1 MSYAYVRPAPDSI
14 AAWRAD
20 GPVSRRS
27 FAAHV
32 AAVSRALPDTRWI
45 VNRCANRYHFAVTFL
60 ATCARGA
67 TNLLPPGVGP
77 QATHGL
83 LDAYDGAF
91 LVEDPLVESAIAAS
105 SGSSGAAAPAIA
117 DDHIAAMVFTSGS
130 TGTPQAHIKP
140 WRALAMSARFCRLRL
155 GERAV
160 NVVVTVPP
168 QHMYGLETSIFT
180 LLAGDW
186 ALHDGNAFYPDEI
199 AAALAAIPAPRLLIT
214 APYHLRHLLNATTN
228 LPHVDLVL
236 SATAPLS
243 AELAQEAEVRLGA
256 EVHEIYGCT
265 EAGSMATRR
274 TAHEERWT
282 PYPDLVFGVTD
293 GATSVRAGHLA
304 GNIPV
309 GDRIELE
316 ADGRVR
322 LLGRDADMIKIGGRR
337 GSLSDIAAKI
347 ASLPGVTDQVV
358 FMPAEGETA
367 RPAALVVAPGRSAE
381 DLRRELGALIDAV
394 FVPRPLRVVDA
405 LPRNALGKLPR
416 ERLIEMLAKAR
427 NEALMEREYRIEAP
441 LEHPCYSGH
450 FPGQPIVPGVVLLDL
465 IVATL
470 GRGTPRVLDQVKF
483 HRAVV
488 PGESFTL
495 RTSSSGP
502 KVSFRC
508 SHADASVIAEGS
520 MSFTE

>member
-1 MSYAYVRPAPDSI
+1 MSYAYVRPAPGSI
-14 AAWRAD
+14 AAWRAA
-20 GPVSRRS
+20 GPVTRAG

-32 AAVSRALPDTRWI
+32 AAVARALPGTRWI

-60 ATCARGA
+60 AACARGA
-67 TNLLPPGVGP
+67 TNLLPPGVGA

-83 LDAYDGAF
+83 LDAYEGAF
-91 LVEDPLVESAIAAS
+91 LVEDPLVETAIAAHAP
-105 SGSSGAAAPAIA
+105 GSSGAEAPVIA
-117 DDHIAAMVFTSGS
+117 DDHIAALVFTSGS
-130 TGTPQAHIKP
+130 TGTPQAHVKP

-214 APYHLRHLLNATTN
+214 APYHLRHLLAATTD
-228 LPHVDLVL
+228 LPRVDLVL
-236 SATAPLS
+236 SATAPLG
-243 AELAQEAEVRLGA
+243 ADLALEAETRLGA

-274 TAHEERWT
+274 TAHEELWT
-282 PYPDLVFGVTD
+282 PYPDLHFGVTD
-293 GATSVRAGHLA
+293 GATSVHAGHLA

-309 GDRIELE
+309 GDRIELKE
-316 ADGRVR
+316 DGRVR

-347 ASLPGVTDQVV
+347 ASLPGVTDQAV
-358 FMPAEGETA
+358 FMPAEGETV

-381 DLRRELGALIDAV
+381 DLRRELGVLIDAV

-405 LPRNALGKLPR
+405 LPRNPLGKLPR
-416 ERLIEMLAKAR
+416 ERLIELLAK
-427 NEALMEREYRIEAP
+427 
-441 LEHPCYSGH
+441 S
-450 FPGQPIVPGVVLLDL
+450 
-465 IVATL
+465 
-470 GRGTPRVLDQVKF
+470 
-483 HRAVV
+483 
-488 PGESFTL
+488 
-495 RTSSSGP
+495 
-502 KVSFRC
+502 
-508 SHADASVIAEGS
+508 AE
-520 MSFTE
+520 